1 MCYDR
6 LFFDNFIGYLE
17 IGFDNR
23 DITYCFFN
31 KNLEICFEKTIFV
44 MKKLVYICYDRYFF
58 DNFIC
63 T

>member
-23 DITYCFFN
+23 DITYCFVN

-44 MKKLVYICYDRYFF
+44 RKKIGLHLL
-58 DNFIC
+58 
-63 T
+63 